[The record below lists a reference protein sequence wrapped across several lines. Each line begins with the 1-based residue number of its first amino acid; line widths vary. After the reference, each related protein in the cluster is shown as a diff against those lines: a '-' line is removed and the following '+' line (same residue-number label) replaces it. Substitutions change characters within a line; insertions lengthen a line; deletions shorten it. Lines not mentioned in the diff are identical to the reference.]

1 MWMLPFADSHSQPDH
16 VEVLDEAY
24 EEEEV
29 GVGDEISKTL
39 MVLLPWSISV
49 LFHLA
54 IILLA
59 FFLGWVVVQQQ
70 AEEEIVIA
78 SPTLNEPPPI
88 PIQAKLEARKPD
100 EKARKT
106 PQPPAKPKVQVVSE
120 VPLDSVLAVVSPTA
134 TMNPLQGEP
143 GNDNFF
149 GAGSGDGGGGGIQP
163 TQIAFVIDA
172 SGSLIDT
179 FPFVVEDLKRF
190 IRNLERK
197 QSFTIIFYGDDKITE
212 VPPGGLRKADSQ
224 HKQKVIDWIDMSN
237 YNVVPKGSGDPVKAL
252 QRALSYKPQL
262 IYLLSDNITGRGRYS
277 INQQDLLNE
286 IKRSNRSNTKISTI
300 QFLYEDPLA
309 LAPDETGKVA
319 GPKGRTLAKIA
330 DMTGGVHQFVPAS
343 ELNIH

>member
-1 MWMLPFADSHSQPDH
+1 MWTLPFADSHSQPDH
-16 VEVLDEAY
+16 VEALDEAY
-24 EEEEV
+24 EEV
-29 GVGDEISKTL
+29 DVGDEVGKTL
-39 MVLLPWSISV
+39 MALLPWSTSV

-59 FFLGWVVVQQQ
+59 FFLGWVMVQPP

-88 PIQAKLEARKPD
+88 PIQGKLEARKPD

-143 GNDNFF
+143 GNDTIFG
-149 GAGSGDGGGGGIQP
+149 GAGDGEPGGGVPP

-179 FPFVVEDLKRF
+179 FPFVVEELKRF

-237 YNVVPKGSGDPVKAL
+237 YNVTPKGSGDPVKAL

-286 IKRSNRSNTKISTI
+286 IKRSNRSGTKISTI

-309 LAPDETGKVA
+309 LAPDATGKVA
-319 GPKGRTLAKIA
+319 GPQGRTLYKISE
-330 DMTGGVHQFVPAS
+330 MTGGAHSFVGARD
-343 ELNIH
+343 LAIH